1 MGLFNNRIFL
11 SADYYVK
18 TTKDLLYQVTVP
30 ALLGFT
36 KAWGNIG
43 SIRNKGFE
51 LEVTTQNLTGRLKW
65 STSLNVSYNQNK
77 VLSLTYKNIL

>member
-1 MGLFNNRIFL
+1 MPIIHPEVLSTVLHRHRSPILILDGKRLKAGMFAFDMGLFNNRIFL

-36 KAWGNIG
+36 KAWGKH
-43 SIRNKGFE
+43 RF
-51 LEVTTQNLTGRLKW
+51 
-65 STSLNVSYNQNK
+65 YP
-77 VLSLTYKNIL
+77 